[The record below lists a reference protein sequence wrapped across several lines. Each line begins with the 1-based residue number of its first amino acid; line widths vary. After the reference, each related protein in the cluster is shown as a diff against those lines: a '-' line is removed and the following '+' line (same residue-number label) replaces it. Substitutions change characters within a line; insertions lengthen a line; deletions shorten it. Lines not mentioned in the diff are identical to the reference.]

1 NRSRSSWITW
11 VITET
16 FMSSLFW
23 RAKRRGCSAK
33 RTGQKARRTNSR
45 CWKRSRKPPPFRA
58 SYRKREK
65 FTLRPS
71 SRRGEESLKRVPQA
85 ARHAATEALVG
96 NETQARTTA
105 QEALAMDRSRATA
118 FFAGLALAMADDTRQ
133 AAAVVDE
140 LSKRFPTD
148 TFVSNIW
155 VPTIRGEIEINRGN
169 PGKAI
174 ECSR

>member
-1 NRSRSSWITW
+1 MEFWEPRISALTDLLRPRRSARNRSRSSWITW

-65 FTLRPS
+65 FTLKPS

-85 ARHAATEALVG
+85 LRHGRRRRKVWLGMRTRRVG
-96 NETQARTTA
+96 PLESAPLWVGAEQR
-105 QEALAMDRSRATA
+105 L
-118 FFAGLALAMADDTRQ
+118 FLLALR
-133 AAAVVDE
+133 
-140 LSKRFPTD
+140 
-148 TFVSNIW
+148 
-155 VPTIRGEIEINRGN
+155 
-169 PGKAI
+169 
-174 ECSR
+174 